1 MAGVDYAAL
10 AKDIVA
16 KVGGEGNIGAVVHC
30 ATRLRIT
37 LKDRGKADKDAVTS
51 LPGVITVVENGG
63 QFQVV
68 IGNNVPKVYAGLPAA
83 LTADREGGKDD
94 APAEGGTVVGRIID
108 VVSSIFA
115 PILGVMAA
123 TGILKGLLLI
133 TVSAGWLKTTMPT
146 YQILYAAAD
155 ALFMFLPMYLAVTAA
170 RKFKSNPYTA
180 LTLAGALLYT
190 QLATINMP
198 NADGGVSGTTLRAW
212 GQAGNAIDFFGI
224 PVLLQSYT
232 SSVVP
237 IVLGVWVMSYVE
249 KFFNDRI
256 HEAVRNFITPFL
268 ALVIMVPLTLMTLG
282 PLGVFLGNGMA
293 AMIQAAY
300 SFSPVLMGVLM
311 GGLWQVLVIFGIHW
325 GIVPIFINNLA
336 TQGFDPV
343 KSAAFPAVL
352 AQAGAAL
359 GVFLRLKAPQQKA
372 IVGSTVIAGIF
383 GITEPAIYG
392 VNLPRKRPLVIGCI
406 AGAIGG
412 GLTGAFGVLVFGTG
426 APGLLTLP
434 IGIDPNG
441 NAANFVWLLIATG
454 LSFVLAAVGTY
465 FFGFSAADK
474 AKDAADLAAHAAAE
488 VEGDADDAGA
498 IAGSSAIDLEIASP
512 MAGRIIP
519 LAEVDD
525 KVFSGGAMGQG
536 FGVVPTSGRVI
547 APVDAKVVVAMPHAI
562 GLRTADGV
570 ELLIHIGL
578 DTVRLKGAP
587 FSNGVAKGSEVKA
600 GDLLVEADLDAIRA
614 AGLDTTTV
622 VIVTNSG
629 DFGTI
634 RPLADGDVA
643 AAVPALLVAR

>member
-1 MAGVDYAAL
+1 MAAVDYAAL
-10 AKDIVA
+10 AQDILAKAGGPDNVA
-16 KVGGEGNIGAVVHC
+16 SVVHC
-30 ATRLRIT
+30 ATRLRFT
-37 LKDRGKADKDAVTS
+37 LKDRAKADKDAIST

-68 IGNNVPKVYAGLPAA
+68 IGNNVPKVYAALPAA
-83 LTADREGGKDD
+83 LTADKEGAD
-94 APAEGGTVVGRIID
+94 AAGASGGVVSRIID

-115 PILGVMAA
+115 PILGVLAA

-133 TVSAGWLKTTMPT
+133 AVAAKWLATTSPT

-170 RKFKSNPYTA
+170 RKFNSNPYTA
-180 LTLAGALLYT
+180 LTLAGSLLYT

-198 NADGGVSGTTLRAW
+198 IDGKVTATTLRAW
-212 GQAGNAIDFFGI
+212 SQAGNTVDFFGI

-237 IVLGVWVMSYVE
+237 IVLGVWVMSYLE
-249 KFFNDRI
+249 KFFNARI
-256 HEAVRNFITPFL
+256 HESVRNFITPML

-282 PLGVFLGNGMA
+282 PLGVFLGQGMA
-293 AMIQAAY
+293 GLIQSAY
-300 SFSPVLMGVLM
+300 TFSPVVMGILM

-359 GVFLRLKAPQQKA
+359 GVFLRLRDRQQKA

-392 VNLPRKRPLVIGCI
+392 VNLPRKRPLIIGCI
-406 AGAIGG
+406 AGAVGG
-412 GLTGAFGVLVFGTG
+412 GITGAMGVLVFGTG

-441 NAANFVWLLIATG
+441 NMSNLVWLLAGTG

-465 FFGFSAADK
+465 LFGFSADDL
-474 AKDAADLAAHAAAE
+474 AKDAAAAARAE
-488 VEGDADDAGA
+488 SDPAAGVPA
-498 IAGSSAIDLEIASP
+498 PATGGTALLTALDTTVRAPMSGTAIDLAD
-512 MAGRIIP
+512 
-519 LAEVDD
+519 VDD
-525 KVFSGGAMGQG
+525 KVFSSGAMGVG
-536 FGVVPTSGRVI
+536 FGIVPDDGRVV
-547 APVDAKVVVAMPHAI
+547 APVDGKVIVAMGHAFGI
-562 GLRTADGV
+562 RTATGV
-570 ELLIHIGL
+570 EILVHVGI
-578 DTVRLKGAP
+578 DTVQLKGAP
-587 FSNGVAKGSEVKA
+587 FSQVIAKGTEVRA
-600 GDLLVEADLDAIRA
+600 GDVLAIADLDAIRRA
-614 AGLDTTTV
+614 DLDPTTV
-622 VIVTNSG
+622 VLVTNPGNFTTVDIIAAGPIAAG
-629 DFGTI
+629 D
-634 RPLADGDVA
+634 DGLVVVA
-643 AAVPALLVAR
+643 

>member
-1 MAGVDYAAL
+1 MPAIDYPTL
-10 AKDIVA
+10 AKDILA
-16 KVGGEGNIGAVVHC
+16 KVGGEDNVANVVHC
-30 ATRLRIT
+30 ATRLRFA
-37 LKDRGKADKDAVTS
+37 LKDRSLADSDAVGA

-68 IGNNVPKVYAGLPAA
+68 IGNNVPRVYAGLPAS
-83 LTADREGGKDD
+83 LTADREGSDD
-94 APAEGGTVVGRIID
+94 SAPASGSVVGRIID

-133 TVSAGWLKTTMPT
+133 SVAAKWLATTSPT

-155 ALFMFLPMYLAVTAA
+155 ALFMFLPMYLAVTAS
-170 RKFKSNPYTA
+170 RKFNSNPYTA

-190 QLATINMP
+190 QLATVNLLV
-198 NADGGVSGTTLRAW
+198 DGKVTPMTLRAW
-212 GQAGNAIDFFGI
+212 GQAGNSIDFFGI

-237 IVLGVWVMSYVE
+237 IVLGVWVMSYLE

-256 HEAVRNFITPFL
+256 HEAVRNFITPLL

-300 SFSPVLMGVLM
+300 GFSPILMGVLM

-359 GVFLRLKAPQQKA
+359 GVFLRLRDPKQRA

-392 VNLPRKRPLVIGCI
+392 VNLPRKRPLIIGCI
-406 AGAIGG
+406 AGAVGG
-412 GLTGAFGVLVFGTG
+412 GITGAFGVLVFGTG

-434 IGIDPNG
+434 IGIDPHGDAG
-441 NAANFVWLLIATG
+441 NFIWLLIGTG
-454 LSFVLAAVGTY
+454 LSFVLAAIGTY

-474 AKDAADLAAHAAAE
+474 ERDAHGAAQAAIEEAE
-488 VEGDADDAGA
+488 ATVATASGA
-498 IAGSSAIDLEIASP
+498 VDSELGSP
-512 MAGRIIP
+512 MSGRVIP
-519 LAEVDD
+519 LSEVND
-525 KVFSGGAMGQG
+525 KVFSSEAMGK
-536 FGVVPTSGRVI
+536 GVGIVPSSGRVV
-547 APVDAKVVVAMPHAI
+547 APADAKVVVAMGHAV
-562 GLRTADGV
+562 GLKTTDGV
-570 ELLIHIGL
+570 ELLIHVGL
-578 DTVRLKGAP
+578 DTVTLNGAP
-587 FSNGVAKGSEVKA
+587 FSNQVATGAEVKA
-600 GDLLVEADLDAIRA
+600 GDLLVEADLAAIEA

-622 VIVTNSG
+622 FIVTNTDS
-629 DFGTI
+629 FETI
-634 RPLADGDVA
+634 LPLAAGEVTA
-643 AAVPALLVAR
+643 GSPALLVAR

>member
-1 MAGVDYAAL
+1 MPGVDYATL

-37 LKDRGKADKDAVTS
+37 LKDRSKADKDAVTS

-68 IGNNVPKVYAGLPAA
+68 IGNNVPKVYAGLPAS
-83 LTADREGGKDD
+83 LTADREGKGGDD
-94 APAEGGTVVGRIID
+94 APASGTVVGRIID

-133 TVSAGWLKTTMPT
+133 AVSAGWLTTTMPT
-146 YQILYAAAD
+146 YHILYAAAD

-170 RKFKSNPYTA
+170 RKFNSSPYTA

-198 NADGGVSGTTLRAW
+198 DGVGGVGPTTLHAW
-212 GQAGNAIDFFGI
+212 GQAGNNIDFFGI

-237 IVLGVWVMSYVE
+237 IVLGVWVMSYIE
-249 KFFNDRI
+249 KFFNKRI
-256 HEAVRNFITPFL
+256 HEAVRNFITPLL
-268 ALVIMVPLTLMTLG
+268 ALVIMVPLTLLTLG
-282 PLGVFLGNGMA
+282 PFGVYLGNGMA

-300 SFSPVLMGVLM
+300 SFSPILMGVLM

-359 GVFLRLKAPQQKA
+359 GVFLRLKNRQQKA

-392 VNLPRKRPLVIGCI
+392 VNLPRKRPLIIGCI

-434 IGIDPNG
+434 IGIDPDG
-441 NAANFVWLLIATG
+441 NEANFIWLLVATG

-474 AKDAADLAAHAAAE
+474 AKDAADVAASAAAE
-488 VEGDADDAGA
+488 EGEAAADAEP
-498 IAGSSAIDLEIASP
+498 SAVDVEIASP
-512 MAGRIIP
+512 MTGRIIP
-519 LAEVDD
+519 LAEVQD
-525 KVFSGGAMGQG
+525 KVFSSGAMGQG
-536 FGVVPTSGRVI
+536 FGVVPTSGRVTSP
-547 APVDAKVVVAMPHAI
+547 ADAKIVVAMPHAI
-562 GLRTADGV
+562 GLRTVDGV
-570 ELLIHIGL
+570 DLLIHVGL
-578 DTVRLKGAP
+578 DTVSLQGAP
-587 FSNGVAKGSEVKA
+587 FSNGVSKGTEVKA
-600 GDLLVEADLDAIRA
+600 GDVLVEADLDAIKA

-622 VIVTNSG
+622 VIVTNS
-629 DFGTI
+629 DNFGTI
-634 RPLADGDVA
+634 RPLADGDVTA
-643 AAVPALLVAR
+643 STPALLVGR

>member
-1 MAGVDYAAL
+1 MAGVDYATL

-83 LTADREGGKDD
+83 LTADREGGKED

-282 PLGVFLGNGMA
+282 PLGVYLGNGMA
-293 AMIQAAY
+293 SLIQIAY

-359 GVFLRLKAPQQKA
+359 GVFLRLKNQQQKA

-392 VNLPRKRPLVIGCI
+392 VNLPRKRPLIIGCI

-412 GLTGAFGVLVFGTG
+412 GITGAFGVLVFGTG

-441 NAANFVWLLIATG
+441 NMSNFVWLLIATA

-465 FFGFSAADK
+465 FFGFSADDLAKDK
-474 AKDAADLAAHAAAE
+474 ASAADEAAKADSADEAAAT
-488 VEGDADDAGA
+488 
-498 IAGSSAIDLEIASP
+498 SAVDLELMSP
-512 MAGRIIP
+512 MAGRLIP
-519 LAEVDD
+519 LADVDD
-525 KVFSGGAMGQG
+525 KVFSTGAMGQG
-536 FGVVPTSGRVI
+536 FGIVPASGTVI
-547 APVDAKVVVAMPHAI
+547 SPVDAKVVVAMPHAI
-562 GLRTADGV
+562 GLRTPDGV
-570 ELLIHIGL
+570 ELLIHVGL
-578 DTVRLKGAP
+578 DTVKLKGAP
-587 FSNGVAKGSEVKA
+587 FSNLVAKGSEVKA
-600 GDLLVEADLDAIRA
+600 GDVLVEADLDAIRA

-629 DFGTI
+629 DFGTV
-634 RPLADGDVA
+634 RTLADGDVD

>member
-1 MAGVDYAAL
+1 M
-10 AKDIVA
+10 
-16 KVGGEGNIGAVVHC
+16 HC
-30 ATRLRIT
+30 ATRLRFT
-37 LKDRGKADKDAVTS
+37 LKDRTLADKEAVAA

-68 IGNNVPKVYAGLPAA
+68 IGNNVPKVYAGLPAR
-83 LTADREGGKDD
+83 LTADREGTGD
-94 APAEGGTVVGRIID
+94 ASGASGTVVGRIID

-133 TVSAGWLKTTMPT
+133 TVAAGWLKSTMPT

-190 QLATINMP
+190 QLASINMP
-198 NADGGVSGTTLRAW
+198 GADGKVAATTLRAW
-212 GQAGNAIDFFGI
+212 GQAGHTVDFFGI

-237 IVLGVWVMSYVE
+237 IVLGVWVMSYLE
-249 KFFNDRI
+249 SFFNKHL
-256 HEAVRNFITPFL
+256 HESVRNFITPLL

-282 PLGVFLGNGMA
+282 PAGVYLGNGMA
-293 AMIQAAY
+293 ALIQAAY
-300 SFSPVLMGVLM
+300 TFSPVLMGVLV

-343 KSAAFPAVL
+343 KTAAFPAVL
-352 AQAGAAL
+352 GQAGAAL
-359 GVFLRLKAPQQKA
+359 GVFLKLKSKKQKA

-392 VNLPRKRPLVIGCI
+392 VNLPRKRPLIIGCI

-412 GLTGAFGVLVFGTG
+412 GVTGAFGVLVFGTG

-434 IGIDPNG
+434 IGINPNG
-441 NAANFVWLLIATG
+441 DPTNLIWLVVATA
-454 LSFVLAAVGTY
+454 LSFVLAAIGTF

-474 AKDAADLAAHAAAE
+474 AKDAEEAAAQDAGIAPASETTAAAAE
-488 VEGDADDAGA
+488 EQVLDIEA
-498 IAGSSAIDLEIASP
+498 LSP
-512 MAGRIIP
+512 MTGRIIP
-519 LAEVDD
+519 LSEVNDT
-525 KVFSGGAMGQG
+525 VFSGGAMGQG
-536 FGVVPTSGRVI
+536 FAVVPTSGRVV

-562 GLRTADGV
+562 GLRTPTGV
-570 ELLIHIGL
+570 EVLIHVGI
-578 DTVRLKGAP
+578 DTVRLQGAP
-587 FSNGVAKGSEVKA
+587 FSHVIAKGSTVSA
-600 GDLLVEADLDAIRA
+600 GDVLLEADLEAIAA

-622 VIVTNSG
+622 VIITNSG
-629 DFGTI
+629 NFSSI
-634 RPLADGDVA
+634 RPLTEGTVEAGT
-643 AAVPALLVAR
+643 PALLVSR

>member
-1 MAGVDYAAL
+1 MPAIDYPTL
-10 AKDIVA
+10 GKDILA
-16 KVGGEGNIGAVVHC
+16 KVGGEDNVASVVHC
-30 ATRLRIT
+30 ATRLRFA
-37 LKDRGKADKDAVTS
+37 LKDRGLADSDAVGA

-68 IGNNVPKVYAGLPAA
+68 IGNNVPRVYAGLPAS
-83 LTADREGGKDD
+83 LTADREGGDS
-94 APAEGGTVVGRIID
+94 APASGNVVGRVID

-133 TVSAGWLKTTMPT
+133 SVAAKWLATTSPT

-170 RKFKSNPYTA
+170 RKFNSNPYTA

-190 QLATINMP
+190 QLATVNLLV
-198 NADGGVSGTTLRAW
+198 DGKVTPITLRAW
-212 GQAGNAIDFFGI
+212 GQAGNSIDFFGI

-237 IVLGVWVMSYVE
+237 IVLGVWVMSYLE
-249 KFFNDRI
+249 KFFNNRI
-256 HEAVRNFITPFL
+256 HEAVRNFITPLL

-282 PLGVFLGNGMA
+282 PLGVYLGNGMA

-300 SFSPVLMGVLM
+300 GFSPILMGVLM

-352 AQAGAAL
+352 GQAGAAL
-359 GVFLRLKAPQQKA
+359 GVFLRLKDPKQRA

-392 VNLPRKRPLVIGCI
+392 VNLPRKRPLIIGCI
-406 AGAIGG
+406 AGALGG
-412 GLTGAFGVLVFGTG
+412 GITGAFGVLVFGTG

-441 NAANFVWLLIATG
+441 NAGNFIWLLVGTG
-454 LSFVLAAVGTY
+454 LSFVLAAIGTY

-474 AKDAADLAAHAAAE
+474 ERDAHGAAQAAIEEAEATVAAAS
-488 VEGDADDAGA
+488 GA
-498 IAGSSAIDLEIASP
+498 IDTELGAP
-512 MAGRIIP
+512 MAGRVIP
-519 LAEVDD
+519 LSEVND
-525 KVFSGGAMGQG
+525 KVFSSEAMGK
-536 FGVVPTSGRVI
+536 GVGIVPRSGRVV
-547 APVDAKVVVAMPHAI
+547 APSDAKVVVAMGHAV
-562 GLRTADGV
+562 GLKTTDGV
-570 ELLIHIGL
+570 ELLIHVGL
-578 DTVRLKGAP
+578 DTVTLNGAP
-587 FSNGVAKGSEVKA
+587 FSNLVATGADVKA
-600 GDLLVEADLDAIRA
+600 GDLLVEADLAAIEA

-622 VIVTNSG
+622 LIVTNTDS
-629 DFGTI
+629 FETI
-634 RPLADGDVA
+634 LPLAAGDVEA
-643 AAVPALLVAR
+643 GAPTLLVAR